1 AADRNDWT
9 TVFGL
14 DQNAG
19 SGTRWALQTNQTGT
33 ALRYYVDG
41 SGENA
46 QEVNGGELTVGTWYC
61 VAIVKTGASAGTI
74 YLGDDPGSLATTP
87 GWAGHGSYPRSRLGD
102 SGWAGE
108 GPNGNGAAV
117 KVSPAALPAQDVA
130 DERAQYAPRR
140 TADLYAAYLFFA
152 GPST

>member
-1 AADRNDWT
+1 NDWT
-9 TVFGL
+9 TVIGL

-46 QEVNGGELTVGTWYC
+46 QEVNGGELTVCTWYC

-74 YLGDDPGSLATTP
+74 YLGDDPGSLATTTMST
-87 GWAGHGSYPRSRLGD
+87 GHASYTTFRIGD
-102 SGWAGE
+102 SGWGGE
-108 GPNGNGAAV
+108 WLNGTVAAV
-117 KVSPAALPAQDVA
+117 KVYSAALSA
-130 DERAQYAPRR
+130 
-140 TADLYAAYLFFA
+140 
-152 GPST
+152 